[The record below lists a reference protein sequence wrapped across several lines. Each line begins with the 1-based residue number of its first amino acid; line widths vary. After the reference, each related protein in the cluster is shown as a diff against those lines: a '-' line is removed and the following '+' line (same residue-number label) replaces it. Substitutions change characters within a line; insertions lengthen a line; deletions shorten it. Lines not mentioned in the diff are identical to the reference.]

1 MPDIRRSTGPSRRWP
16 LRRDLRFASVAVAA
30 VLAACGGDDPS
41 LVEPEPNAEVE
52 PFVGTWDADV
62 YTITSVADTT
72 VVADI
77 IEIGGSFTLNVQPS
91 GTYTATLVFSD
102 GETTLAFTEIG
113 QLSVSGDIITFR
125 PEQPPSDP
133 AASEYTFLGAGH
145 LRLEGPTE
153 FDFNFDDQPETADAL
168 IELWRR

>member
-1 MPDIRRSTGPSRRWP
+1 MPDIRPLTGTSRRRP
-16 LRRDLRFASVAVAA
+16 LRRSVRFASVAVAA
-30 VLAACGGDDPS
+30 VLATCGGDDPG
-41 LVEPEPNAEVE
+41 LVEPEPDPEVE

-62 YTITSVADTT
+62 YTITSVEDTT

-102 GETTLAFTEIG
+102 GESTLTFVEIG
-113 QLSVSGDIITFR
+113 QLSVSDDFITLA
-125 PEQPPSDP
+125 PSQPPGDP
-133 AASEYTFLGAGH
+133 STASYTFLDADH

-153 FDFNFDDQPETADAL
+153 FDFNFDDQPEQAEAF
-168 IELWRR
+168 IEIRRR